1 MGLGNLVA
9 TFDEAFRETVYNTT
23 VIDRDGNQY
32 EFTKSLWN
40 HLATVVYYVRVRN
53 GRCTSDNN
61 VQPLEPIEETFGVDK
76 EIVVAI

>member
-40 HLATVVYYVRVRN
+40 YLDTVVYYVCVHN
-53 GRCTSDNN
+53 GSRTLDNN
-61 VQPLEPIEETFGVDK
+61 VQLLEPIEETFGVDK
-76 EIVVAI
+76 EIVVSI